1 MGWRGRPSSRL
12 PLEAPMMSPGVQH
25 MLKGSL
31 VNMEGDQGG
40 QGVLKPPVGSSI
52 SEEIG
57 TLRTLP
63 LSPPPPRALSTRIPR
78 GFGITRLSPAPRK
91 PQASVEPGD
100 WPSIILISRLWR
112 PQVPGLDGPRGPGG
126 RGGGGE
132 GWGQGGLDN
141 KKSSCSLGEL
151 QSA

>member
-1 MGWRGRPSSRL
+1 MVGIPSSCL
-12 PLEAPMMSPGVQH
+12 LLEAPKMSPGVHH

-31 VNMEGDQGG
+31 VNMEGDQGSR
-40 QGVLKPPVGSSI
+40 GVLKPPVGSSI
-52 SEEIG
+52 SEEIE
-57 TLRTLP
+57 TLRML
-63 LSPPPPRALSTRIPR
+63 PPPPPGALSTRIPR

-126 RGGGGE
+126 VRRWGLRGPR
-132 GWGQGGLDN
+132 
-141 KKSSCSLGEL
+141 
-151 QSA
+151 

>member
-40 QGVLKPPVGSSI
+40 QGVLKPPVRSSI

-57 TLRTLP
+57 TLRMLP

-126 RGGGGE
+126 RRGRMGAGGPR
-132 GWGQGGLDN
+132 
-141 KKSSCSLGEL
+141 
-151 QSA
+151 